1 MTAPALDMLTLA
13 NALLHYDESDYLFAF
28 VSSNFIG
35 GGMSKSRMYQIR
47 ENDKKSGWKKSKSQ
61 DISQAKELQMMINR
75 ELSVAEGDRWKDWNN
90 IIRALRVMPVLQV
103 MRKIYSILKP
113 WINYGQDNKWKQDNY
128 RLNVDMIFE
137 ELIKTANMDSLSMNS
152 LVDILSA
159 NIVSVKNV
167 DSRLPDVKGQE
178 YVIKCVTVHKSKGLE
193 YGSVILPYCSEA
205 INIMKR
211 SDINVSVVNE
221 DGIKVGYQIK
231 TDNDRYQNSYFDES
245 MEKSERMREETR
257 ILYVAMTRAIRT
269 FSWIALNGKRSKCWQ
284 NLIWEGENNG
294 L

>member
-1 MTAPALDMLTLA
+1 
-13 NALLHYDESDYLFAF
+13 
-28 VSSNFIG
+28 
-35 GGMSKSRMYQIR
+35 MYQIR

-61 DISQAKELQMMINR
+61 DTSQAKELQMMINR

-113 WINYGQDNKWKQDNY
+113 WVNYGQDSKWKQDNY
-128 RLNVDMIFE
+128 RLNVDMLFE
-137 ELIKTANMDSLSMNS
+137 ELIKAANMDSLSINS
-152 LVDILSA
+152 LVDILTA

-193 YGSVILPYCSEA
+193 YGSVILPYCSAA
-205 INIMKR
+205 INIMKW

-221 DGIKVGYQIK
+221 SGIKVGYQIK
-231 TDNDRYQNSYFDES
+231 TDDDRYQNDYFDES

-269 FSWIALNGKRSKCWQ
+269 FSWIALSGKNSKCWQ
-284 NLIWEGENNG
+284 NLIWEDENNG